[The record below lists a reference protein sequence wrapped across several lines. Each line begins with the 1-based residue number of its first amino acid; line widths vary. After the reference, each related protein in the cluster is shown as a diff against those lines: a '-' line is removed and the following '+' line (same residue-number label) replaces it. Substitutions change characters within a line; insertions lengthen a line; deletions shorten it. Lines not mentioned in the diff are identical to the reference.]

1 MEGWVLAD
9 KATVGLRERQKQQRR
24 EAIMQSARSLFE
36 RAGIEDCSMAMIAAE
51 AGVSTPTVFNYFGSR
66 DELLLALIF
75 EGHQA
80 AVDHYREDMQR
91 RNDSLADD
99 ICDLLA
105 DLTRRSAE
113 IFSKAV
119 WRYAESTA
127 IRYPQ
132 SEFVQRFGQIDL
144 VLVKTIREVL
154 ADHDCR
160 SRRGGSY
167 DADILASVIYS
178 HWFNHYLACIKDEAM
193 SVETHLNRMLPEI
206 RHLLDLI
213 FEDA

>member
-1 MEGWVLAD
+1 MAE
-9 KATVGLRERQKQQRR
+9 KATAGLRERQKQQRR
-24 EAIMQSARSLFE
+24 EAIMQSARALFE
-36 RAGIEDCSMAMIAAE
+36 RVGIEDCSMAMIAAD

-80 AVDHYREDMQR
+80 AVDHYRAEIQHR
-91 RNDSLADD
+91 TDSLADD
-99 ICDLLA
+99 ICALLA

-113 IFSKAV
+113 MFNKAV

-132 SEFVQRFGQIDL
+132 SEFVQRFVQIDH
-144 VLVKTIREVL
+144 VLVKTISEVL
-154 ADHDCR
+154 SDHGCR
-160 SRRGGSY
+160 TRRPGGY
-167 DADILASVIYS
+167 DVDVLASVIYS
-178 HWFNHYLACIKDEAM
+178 HWFSHYLACIKDEEMAL
-193 SVETHLNRMLPEI
+193 EAHLDRLLPEI

>member
-1 MEGWVLAD
+1 MEGRGLAE

-24 EAIMQSARSLFE
+24 EAIMESARSLFE
-36 RAGIEDCSMAMIAAE
+36 RVGIEDCSMAMIAAE

-75 EGHQA
+75 DGHQA
-80 AVDHYREDMQR
+80 AVDHYRKDMQHR
-91 RNDSLADD
+91 TDSLADD
-99 ICDLLA
+99 VCTLLA

-127 IRYPQ
+127 IRHPQ
-132 SEFVQRFGQIDL
+132 SEFVQRFGQIDQIL
-144 VLVKTIREVL
+144 ARTIGEVL
-154 ADHDCR
+154 ADHGCR
-160 SRRGGSY
+160 TRRPGGY
-167 DADILASVIYS
+167 DVDVLASIIYS
-178 HWFNHYLACIKDEAM
+178 HWFNHYLACIKDEEM
-193 SVETHLNRMLPEI
+193 SLETQLARMLPEI
-206 RHLLDLI
+206 RLLLDLI